1 MRKVKL
7 QKLKMPMKQK
17 MVVLWK
23 ERVQNFARHVCTI
36 IDEMLIT
43 NGIKETSSAFL
54 GVDAKPHTRDYSGY
68 DYPEEGIFA
77 EQVDALVDVCYYI
90 MNLFTK
96 KKNNPYERP
105 GPNALIC
112 DEWYKMVYEFTSGT
126 DSFHKNEYMSA
137 SDVEFIAKM
146 VLSEVWEL
154 CDTVTGS
161 MEETREMM
169 ESAALEAKS
178 DLRIEYLNTLRDAAT
193 ASDVAHSDP
202 QHVTDRTITSLCSIV
217 TACIHIAQTVMF
229 VDIDGVFRVVHAA
242 NMNKRDP
249 VTLLFTKR
257 EDGKVVK
264 PPGWEPPNIEAEI
277 KRQIALQSL

>member
-1 MRKVKL
+1 
-7 QKLKMPMKQK
+7 MKQK
-17 MVVLWK
+17 MVVLCR
-23 ERVQNFARHVCTI
+23 ERIQNFARHVCSI

-43 NGIKETSSAFL
+43 HGIKETSSAFL
-54 GVDAKPHTRDYSGY
+54 GVDAKPHTRDFSDH
-68 DYPEEGIFA
+68 DYPEEGIVA

-96 KKNNPYERP
+96 KKNNPYELP

-126 DSFHKNEYMSA
+126 DSFHKNGYMSI

-154 CDTVTGS
+154 CDTVTGT

-169 ESAALEAKS
+169 EKAALDAKS
-178 DLRIEYLNTLRDAAT
+178 DLRVEYLNTLRDAST
-193 ASDVAHSDP
+193 SDASLTDVAYSDP
-202 QHVTDRTITSLCSIV
+202 QRVTDHTIMSLCSIV
-217 TACIHIAQTVMF
+217 TACIQIAQTVML
-229 VDIDGVFRVVHAA
+229 VDIDGVFRVVHGA

-257 EDGKVVK
+257 ADGKVVK

-277 KRQIALQSL
+277 KRQLDLKTLSFRT